1 MVFTAENLYKSFG
14 EKQVLQGV
22 SFRAEGGRALGLL
35 GRNGAGKTTTIR
47 IIMGV
52 FPPDGGTVELD
63 GSPIRRGRVNFGYLP
78 EEHGLYLKKPI
89 GEQLVYLGRLRG
101 MTGAQARASVRK
113 WLGRLDMARYETQ
126 RLDTLSK
133 GNQQK
138 IQLAAA
144 LVTDPDFVILD
155 EPFSGLDPVNAMV
168 LKDVIRELIA
178 AGKLVLFS
186 SHQMNYVEEFCD
198 SIVILNGGR
207 IVLGGS
213 LREIRRSYDRRTLR
227 VTPSAARPQEAGALA
242 AFCRDRLG
250 DLTAG
255 ADTAGG
261 DVRIHMRSADAKAA
275 VMAALAGE
283 SFDLDSVRVE
293 EPSLNDI
300 FVQYTEGAV

>member
-1 MVFTAENLYKSFG
+1 MVFEAQDLCKSFG

-22 SFRAEGGRALGLL
+22 SFRAESGKALGLL

-52 FPPDGGTVELD
+52 FPPDSGAVRLD
-63 GSPIRRGRVNFGYLP
+63 GMPIRRGRVNFGYLP

-101 MTGAQARASVRK
+101 LSPRGARGAVKK
-113 WLGRLDMARYETQ
+113 WLGRLEMAQYEKS

-144 LVTDPDFVILD
+144 LLTDPDFVILD

-168 LKDVIRELIA
+168 LKDVIRELI
-178 AGKLVLFS
+178 GEGRLVLFS
-186 SHQMNYVEEFCD
+186 SHQMGYVEEFCD
-198 SIVILNGGR
+198 SIAILNGGR
-207 IVLGGS
+207 IVRAGN
-213 LREIRRSYDRRTLR
+213 LREIRRSYDRHKVL
-227 VTPSAARPQEAGALA
+227 VSSPAAQTVAD
-242 AFCRDRLG
+242 FCRERLG
-250 DLTAG
+250 DIVTA
-255 ADTAGG
+255 AEARQDEAQIRMREAG
-261 DVRIHMRSADAKAA
+261 DKAA
-275 VMAALAGE
+275 LLAALAGGG
-283 SFDLDSVRVE
+283 FDIDAIRVV

-300 FVQYTEGAV
+300 FVEYTEGAV